1 MQVGGQYCVHIIF
14 VKQRHKGFS
23 FFGNAFFPWRFPGQE
38 AVPQYVFVHQHH
50 FPFFPG
56 FFHVRLEPGQLI
68 LQEIGLKLFHLPH
81 LGIQHNIMHVTVI
94 KRIKLVLVGS
104 RCSFRQLEIMEIC
117 LGHPHFPVHGVRF
130 MITHNRRRGNPGDHG
145 TNAGEPF
152 IPLVGMFPVIHQVSH
167 GDEEPGVPVALP
179 GRHGYLFPDFIF
191 GALTVRKNQCL
202 IGVVSIRRVQ
212 PVPLAA
218 PVFMPQ
224 PVFIFRTGLQVLQ
237 GHRVDVGGFPV
248 IGKLVVKAFLLRR
261 NTAFRCGIV
270 CIFLHR
276 FSIRCGRIGLCF
288 ANHTV
293 FHKRIFVFR
302 FRLPHDGTRRRTVSR
317 NHLPEI
323 KGVRFRKGDITLL
336 WLSGI
341 CICSFVTAAKE
352 QHAKHK
358 G

>member
-1 MQVGGQYCVHIIF
+1 
-14 VKQRHKGFS
+14 
-23 FFGNAFFPWRFPGQE
+23 
-38 AVPQYVFVHQHH
+38 
-50 FPFFPG
+50 
-56 FFHVRLEPGQLI
+56 
-68 LQEIGLKLFHLPH
+68 
-81 LGIQHNIMHVTVI
+81 MHVAVI
-94 KRIKLVLVGS
+94 KRIKLVLIG
-104 RCSFRQLEIMEIC
+104 RRRAFRQLEIMEIC

-130 MITHNRRRGNPGDHG
+130 MIAHNRRRGNPGDHG
-145 TNAGEPF
+145 SDAGEPF
-152 IPLVGMFPVIHQVSH
+152 IPLVGVFPVIHQVSH

-179 GRHGYLFPDFIF
+179 GWHGYIFPGFIF
-191 GALTVRKNQCL
+191 GALAVRKNQCL

-237 GHRVDVGGFPV
+237 GHRVDVGGFSV
-248 IGKLVVKAFLLRR
+248 IGKLVVKAFFLCR
-261 NTAFRCGIV
+261 NTAFHCGIV

-276 FSIRCGRIGLCF
+276 FSILCARRCVCF
-288 ANHTV
+288 ANRTV
-293 FHKRIFVFR
+293 FHKRVFVFR

-323 KGVRFRKGDITLL
+323 KGVCFRKGDITLL
-336 WLSGI
+336 WLPGSRFGR
-341 CICSFVTAAKE
+341 SVTAANK